1 MNVQTAG
8 AQQGKQKERRDAKN
22 MLEAVARLLV
32 TRNKPK
38 GEPKPKETRVS
49 VTEVEDGR
57 VVLIAVMPYVPK
69 EQRSETEAVPDLV
82 AIIEAEKSPSG
93 AWEHSCQLEIA
104 GEEVIDTLFG
114 TVGVCEALAEGDAE
128 TAAYRL
134 RHYQLHR
141 EELDVLE
148 THLR

>member
-1 MNVQTAG
+1 MNSRQPNNR
-8 AQQGKQKERRDAKN
+8 QDKQKERRDAKD

-38 GEPKPKETRVS
+38 GEPNPKETRVS
-49 VTEVEDGR
+49 VTEAEAGR
-57 VVLIAVMPYVPK
+57 IVLVAAMPYVPK
-69 EQRSETEAVPDLV
+69 ERRVETEAVPDLI
-82 AIIEAEKSPSG
+82 AIIEARKNPG
-93 AWEHSCQLEIA
+93 RAWEHSCQLEIA

-141 EELDVLE
+141 EELDNISHIV
-148 THLR
+148 